1 MKLPARLTA
10 FVSGLV
16 GSWAGGLLAGLLV
29 VPMVYGADR
38 AHHDLSQVW
47 IVLSLGSA
55 LAQAGG
61 QPMALVLIGLLP
73 SMSGIRVG
81 FGTALVATICGYL
94 VSTILL
100 AALLPHAAIYDNV
113 AATGGAGALPALG
126 FASLLLPIAGIAVTT
141 WMITSSAGAGGGGGD
156 KSHLYPASFYD
167 DMRRRGDNRGPARP
181 ATAAAMMASVP
192 VSAVVAGIRG
202 YRQLLSTPTCGA
214 SWCGACSADCR
225 WA

>member
-1 MKLPARLTA
+1 MKLPVWLTV

-55 LAQAGG
+55 LAQAAIT
-61 QPMALVLIGLLP
+61 ALVLIGLLP

-100 AALLPHAAIYDNV
+100 VLLFHAAIHDNV

-167 DMRRRGDNRGPARP
+167 EMRRRGD
-181 ATAAAMMASVP
+181 S
-192 VSAVVAGIRG
+192 
-202 YRQLLSTPTCGA
+202 
-214 SWCGACSADCR
+214 
-225 WA
+225 